1 MAPPAFNF
9 SWALVGS
16 GREFN
21 GSRERGVTAGSFC
34 PGSVTFDKAKTITTM
49 KVKAVSNMIQ
59 NV

>member
-34 PGSVTFDKAKTITTM
+34 PGSVPFDKAKTITTM